1 MYICIL
7 IHIIYLNLLQSV
19 YHKQAQQQSKN
30 THHVSACNRV
40 FAARFLKTSLP
51 SNGSTDLA
59 LAYLVVRE
67 ALINSKAERFLYSVI
82 SSMRTE
88 TRDVRPHLVGRR
100 PVESNQGVTN

>member
-1 MYICIL
+1 MDSILNLQIDPPRTLLVVTVYICIL
-7 IHIIYLNLLQSV
+7 IHIIYLNLLQPV

-30 THHVSACNRV
+30 THHLVSACNRV

-67 ALINSKAERFLYSVI
+67 ALIKSRKISVQCNLLNAH
-82 SSMRTE
+82 R
-88 TRDVRPHLVGRR
+88 
-100 PVESNQGVTN
+100 N